1 MAREKALPFA
11 PLIPNRATIEAM
23 EEADKGDLPR
33 FEGVEALF
41 DDLHAGD

>member
-1 MAREKALPFA
+1 MARETALPFA